1 MRNFIEQRQVLFQKM
16 ARIDQMEYGSLKAEY
31 RPGADPEHPLGPYY
45 KYQVWQ
51 DGKNRSERV
60 ADPRAEQLRKAL
72 EGRQHFEQLARECIE
87 LTVQHTR
94 QGQTDTDAKKT
105 PGVGPPGNRFRSP
118 SVHRLSQGAA
128 GDRERPAASM
138 VGVGP
143 PSRASERR
151 PTRLGG
157 VVQ

>member
-60 ADPRAEQLRKAL
+60 ADPRAEHLRKAL

-94 QGQTDTDAKKT
+94 QGQTDTDAKK
-105 PGVGPPGNRFRSP
+105 NSRSRSARKPFPKSKP
-118 SVHRLSQGAA
+118 SS
-128 GDRERPAASM
+128 P
-138 VGVGP
+138 
-143 PSRASERR
+143 
-151 PTRLGG
+151 
-157 VVQ
+157 